1 MFFKNIDNKA
11 RLYLI
16 SAFCVYVFSFISAFS
31 IGLITV
37 SIAFILLALGI
48 ATVFKWNKKPWQ
60 SFMIGLI
67 GFCTWLIL
75 FRTIDDVYIFY
86 PLAKLFS

>member
-11 RLYLI
+11 IWYFI
-16 SAFCVYVFSFISAFS
+16 SSLCVYIISFLSAFS
-31 IGLITV
+31 IGLLTV
-37 SIAFILLALGI
+37 SVAFILLALGI
-48 ATVFKWNKKPWQ
+48 ATAFKWNKKPWQ
-60 SFMIGLI
+60 SFMVGLI